1 MRLST
6 IQHDVIVVV
15 GGSKVTLNRSGF
27 EMGANS
33 PLIDHWIQSYDGE
46 HPLIDIECAFGRSS
60 EAALQKTQ
68 Q

>member
-1 MRLST
+1 
-6 IQHDVIVVV
+6 
-15 GGSKVTLNRSGF
+15 VTLNRSGF